1 MREYMELISFM
12 KELSDGILD
21 HLPEE
26 QRVGQLTVE
35 EVIEKWMSSKSYC
48 SSLSLRKDIE
58 TYISLQKS
66 GDFSVDEILSWYDL
80 CFISERFGVDEHV
93 FFSDVLKSINFHIE
107 EKRRFFFIKYF
118 GWLGFK

>member
-1 MREYMELISFM
+1 MRGYMELISFM

-80 CFISERFGVDEHV
+80 CFIPERFGVDEHV
-93 FFSDVLKSINFHIE
+93 FFSDVLKSINFHME
-107 EKRRFFFIKYF
+107 EKDRKSVV
-118 GWLGFK
+118 

>member
-1 MREYMELISFM
+1 MRGYMELISFM

-35 EVIEKWMSSKSYC
+35 EIIERWMSSKSYC

-93 FFSDVLKSINFHIE
+93 FFSDVLKLINLHIE
-107 EKRRFFFIKYF
+107 KKKKLFFIKYF

>member
-1 MREYMELISFM
+1 MRGYMELISFM

-80 CFISERFGVDEHV
+80 CFIPERFGVDEHV
-93 FFSDVLKSINFHIE
+93 FFSDVLKSINFHME
-107 EKRRFFFIKYF
+107 EKRKFFFIKYF